1 MKSLARNPHAI
12 FVTTCTD
19 TPCNLR
25 VQTAAQLAVIYP
37 ADFATAYL
45 RDNCVNEVGTYRSFA
60 NNAALAVSAANAI
73 YGCDGASQHSKLQSV
88 YILAAFRNGVPTEA
102 LAASAQPAALVG
114 SLATPQDRIECRD
127 AATAAWHDCDDKTFR
142 VAVVDALVALGFRA
156 GYDSTCALAAV
167 IVEAGDHRIVLE
179 WDSMID
185 GFDYPTS
192 TEDAEALEPADED
205 EDEQDTTCTC
215 GDKRGMGTD
224 DDGACRDCGGYA

>member
-1 MKSLARNPHAI
+1 MTSLTVQSLLARHTELADASRI
-12 FVTTCTD
+12 ALVAA
-19 TPCNLR
+19 
-25 VQTAAQLAVIYP
+25 QTAAISFRTSTLPGGIISAYQRRQTD
-37 ADFATAYL
+37 DFAIAAMDAHAEAHVAKEAYL
-45 RDNCVNEVGTYRSFA
+45 
-60 NNAALAVSAANAI
+60 
-73 YGCDGASQHSKLQSV
+73 
-88 YILAAFRNGVPTEA
+88 EA

-192 TEDAEALEPADED
+192 TEDAEALNPADED